1 LIIQQTMSTLFPNIV
16 HDRRLYCHK
25 YMFIMIV
32 LKNDEQF
39 GALFKYLCSIW
50 CATYFFNGEQI

>member
-1 LIIQQTMSTLFPNIV
+1 MSTLFPNIV

-50 CATYFFNGEQI
+50 CTTYFL